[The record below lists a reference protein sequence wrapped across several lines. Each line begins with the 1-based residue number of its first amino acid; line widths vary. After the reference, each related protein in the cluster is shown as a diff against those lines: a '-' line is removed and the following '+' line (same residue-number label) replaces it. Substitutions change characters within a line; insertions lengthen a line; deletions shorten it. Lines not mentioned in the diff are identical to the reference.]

1 MTPFG
6 AILMDPPWLECGG
19 GKIKRGADR
28 HYPIMSTPEIL
39 STVKECPLW
48 APAAN
53 AHLWLWVTNN
63 KLIDGLWLME
73 ALGFRYVTNL
83 IWVKDRFGLGYY
95 LRGQHELCLLGVR
108 GRTGRASRTFS
119 TVIHAKR
126 REHSRKPD
134 EIYGI
139 IEGVSPGPYAEI
151 FSRTS
156 RAGWTAWGNDAGRFE
171 EDK

>member
-6 AILMDPPWLECGG
+6 ATLMDPPWLERGG

-28 HYPIMSTPEIL
+28 HYPIMSTQEIL
-39 STVKECPLW
+39 VTIQQCPLW
-48 APAAN
+48 APADD
-53 AHLWLWVTNN
+53 AHLWMWVTNN
-63 KLIDGLWLME
+63 KLIDGLWLLEM
-73 ALGFRYVTNL
+73 LGFRYVTNL
-83 IWVKDRFGLGYY
+83 AWVKDRFGLGYY

-108 GRTGRASRTFS
+108 GSTGRASRTHS
-119 TVIHAKR
+119 TVIQAKR

-134 EIYGI
+134 EIYDV

-156 RAGWTAWGNDAGRFE
+156 HPGWQAWGNDTGLFG
-171 EDK
+171 